1 MVSSARRAALA
12 IVALLLAATAPLAA
26 QGGHLVT
33 LRIKPHVGDTLY
45 TRFEQQVEIT
55 GTARVGAV
63 DSTMTMRSA
72 MLLLAHIVVQA
83 GDETGTTVITTTDSL
98 SLTGQGVGA
107 GTTPDAVR
115 QAMQGKR
122 VRLHIAPDGSA
133 TVEEAPAEIAPDM
146 QAMVSGMPATLP
158 DHPVPVGGTWQTV
171 MSIPVAGREAA
182 GARPATLRATYHLD
196 SLARGG
202 DVAYI
207 SVHGTIT
214 RDPASEMPQG
224 IRITSSGTIDGSMQV
239 DLHRGWWCDSRAAI
253 ALRSVVSPLAG
264 SRPPMHVVTRITQWM
279 HTGMGH

>member
-1 MVSSARRAALA
+1 MASSVRRAAGA
-12 IVALLLAATAPLAA
+12 IVALLLAAAMPLPA
-26 QGGHLVT
+26 QGAHLVT
-33 LRIKPHVGDTLY
+33 LRIKPRVGDTLY

-55 GTARVGAV
+55 GTARVKGV

-72 MLLLAHIVVQA
+72 MLLLAHIVVQG

-98 SLTGQGVGA
+98 SLTGQGMGA
-107 GTTPDAVR
+107 GTSPDAVR
-115 QAMQGKR
+115 QAMEGKR

-133 TVEEAPAEIAPDM
+133 TVEEAPAAIAPDM
-146 QAMVSGMPATLP
+146 EAMVSGMPATLP

-171 MSIPVAGREAA
+171 MSIPVAGRDA

-214 RDPASEMPQG
+214 RDPAAEVPQG

-239 DLHRGWWCDSRAAI
+239 DLNRGWWCDSHAAI
-253 ALRSVVSPLAG
+253 ALHSVVSPLAG
-264 SRPPMHVVTRITQWM
+264 SRPPMHVLTRITQWM
-279 HTGMGH
+279 HTGAGH